1 MATLEELKQ
10 KKESSINQNPESL
23 KTLSMDDLRKI
34 IPSSPTDEE
43 DSPAKIIKNEV
54 NELENFFNARMQT
67 TEQAK
72 EEFVEKNQ
80 EEFDSAIFDTE
91 IENFDNGTMGS
102 EAIDKSLAEAYDNAV
117 KNIKE
122 DPNIKAGVEA
132 VSNVGMNTETSPEN
146 MDMED
151 LLREL
156 DDDDDFD
163 EDDKSDISELDDDE
177 DEEDIDDEED
187 EKEDQKKMLKD
198 MQDQIGSVLKP
209 FNNVIDLKSFT
220 ISTKA
225 KSAKKVLEE
234 VSTGPT
240 ATWVLLDSK
249 TPFTC
254 TPLGA
259 IEIENLDPNKTEAKN
274 GRIDALKQMYGTLYR
289 HYVSPNKPKTLE
301 EWVKTISY
309 TDQDNLIFGYYKATF
324 GDANYITYACD
335 KCKEVKV
342 ENVPIEKC
350 IKYAND
356 ETKKEVE
363 DILKYGDPTHKSE
376 IKAKLVQVSDK
387 LAVSIKNPSIY
398 NIVFEFGV
406 LDADFTN
413 KFADVL
419 GVAGYI
425 EDIYEID
432 VYERKLIP
440 IKVKE
445 DSKNL
450 TKSVKRRIRSKV
462 EILKTLKPDQYN
474 ILTSEIANI
483 AKNAERISYCQPE
496 YECKKCK
503 VKIGEAEMTAQQ
515 MLFIRHQLALIKT
528 LSIE

>member
-1 MATLEELKQ
+1 MATLEELRQ
-10 KKESSINQNPESL
+10 KKESGVVNNPDSL
-23 KTLSMDDLRKI
+23 RTLSKEDLKKIMPNTAGEGDTPTKI
-34 IPSSPTDEE
+34 IQNEMNDLDAFLNTRMSSADK
-43 DSPAKIIKNEV
+43 S
-54 NELENFFNARMQT
+54 
-67 TEQAK
+67 K
-72 EEFVEKNQ
+72 EEFVEKNK

-91 IENFDNGTMGS
+91 IENFDNGTMNS
-102 EAIDKSLAEAYDNAV
+102 EEIDKSLAEAYNNAV

-132 VSNVGMNTETSPEN
+132 VTNVGKNTTTTTESA
-146 MDMED
+146 DMED
-151 LLREL
+151 LLKEL

-163 EDDKSDISELDDDE
+163 DDQDKSDISELDEDD
-177 DEEDIDDEED
+177 DIDDEDNER
-187 EKEDQKKMLKD
+187 EDQKKMLKD
-198 MQDQIGSVLKP
+198 MQDQIGTVLKP
-209 FNNVIDLKSFT
+209 FDNIIDLKSFT
-220 ISTKA
+220 ISTKP

-234 VSTGPT
+234 VSVGPT

-254 TPLGA
+254 TALGA

-324 GDANYITYACD
+324 GDANYITYACE

-350 IKYAND
+350 IKYSTE
-356 ETKKEVE
+356 ETKQEVE
-363 DILKYGDPTHKSE
+363 NILKYGDPTHKSE

-406 LDADFTN
+406 LDSEFTN

-503 VKIGEAEMTAQQ
+503 TKIAEAEMSAQQ

>member
-1 MATLEELKQ
+1 MATLEELRQ
-10 KKESSINQNPESL
+10 KKESGVVNNPDSL
-23 KTLSMDDLRKI
+23 RTLSKEDLKKIMPNTAGEGDTPTKI
-34 IPSSPTDEE
+34 IQNEMNDLDAFLNTRMSSADK
-43 DSPAKIIKNEV
+43 S
-54 NELENFFNARMQT
+54 
-67 TEQAK
+67 K
-72 EEFVEKNQ
+72 EEFVEKNK

-91 IENFDNGTMGS
+91 IENFDNGTMNS
-102 EAIDKSLAEAYDNAV
+102 EEIDKSLAEAYNDAV

-132 VSNVGMNTETSPEN
+132 VTNVGKNTTTTTESA
-146 MDMED
+146 DMED
-151 LLREL
+151 LLKEL

-163 EDDKSDISELDDDE
+163 DDQDKSDISELDEDD
-177 DEEDIDDEED
+177 DDIDDED
-187 EKEDQKKMLKD
+187 NEKEDQKKMLKD
-198 MQDQIGSVLKP
+198 MQDQIGTVLKP
-209 FNNVIDLKSFT
+209 FDNIIDLKSFT
-220 ISTKA
+220 ISTKP

-234 VSTGPT
+234 VSVGPT
-240 ATWVLLDSK
+240 TTWVLLDSK

-254 TPLGA
+254 TALGA
-259 IEIENLDPNKTEAKN
+259 IEIENLDPNKTEARN

-324 GDANYITYACD
+324 GDANFITYACE

-350 IKYAND
+350 IKYSTE
-356 ETKKEVE
+356 ETKQEVE
-363 DILKYGDPTHKSE
+363 NILKYGDPTHKSE

-406 LDADFTN
+406 LDSEFTN

-503 VKIGEAEMTAQQ
+503 TKIAEAEMSAQQ